1 MNRTLFVTKGILRL
15 VITVL
20 GCVLLAGIAYVALI
34 AWILHFP
41 PGALR

>member
-20 GCVLLAGIAYVALI
+20 ACVLLAALGYGVII
-34 AWILHFP
+34 AWIVHFP